1 MLYSFSRI
9 VLEVAMFAIVLIVG
23 VHVLLNLSNA
33 LITGGFAQLI
43 VRVTRTSCSLPVY
56 KQLMCFMRTHLFI
69 NKQYDMFFCKY

>member
-33 LITGGFAQLI
+33 LIT
-43 VRVTRTSCSLPVY
+43 
-56 KQLMCFMRTHLFI
+56 
-69 NKQYDMFFCKY
+69 